1 MLILGLIILVD
12 IIALAYVMRI
22 GIRHDAFHD
31 VSTVEQSAAVKRL
44 YERYGSPK
52 AAQAAVNTLKTTGD
66 VKTAVE
72 VGDAVEAT
80 EAEIAAEAVAESED
94 TPPTSAG

>member
-1 MLILGLIILVD
+1 MAVLLLIILVD
-12 IIALAYVMRI
+12 FIAMVFVMRV
-22 GIRHDAFHD
+22 GIKHDPFHD
-31 VSTVEQSAAVKRL
+31 ISTVEQSAAVQRL

-66 VKTAVE
+66 VKAAVE

-80 EAEIAAEAVAESED
+80 ETETSAESAD
-94 TPPTSAG
+94 AAPTSAG